1 MSVIR
6 RNENAS
12 QWETV
17 PGSRVPV
24 VVCTARAICI
34 STAKFD
40 YVDDDEVGDIKCFP
54 LFSFSLEQRG
64 GREKGKGVHTHTYQ
78 LRYASFV
85 LISNLFQSF
94 PTIFFVR
101 PFVYALQKFHCA
113 NRKRISKVQK
123 SEFFDFAQ
131 YILGTGRT
139 FINKIA
145 NARFRSIALSIAK
158 LELLGSSSINW
169 RRCTDGSVVIFFRPY
184 NFQNFLAPCP
194 RSRNIID
201 RERCIGVRMD
211 RLWLHISWMQMER
224 RLIFSSSLQLTRFPG
239 THARPRSSI
248 CSRVCRSRVGK

>member
-131 YILGTGRT
+131 YILGTRRT

-145 NARFRSIALSIAK
+145 NARFRSIARSIAK

-169 RRCTDGSVVIFFRPY
+169 RRCTDGSLYFSTHII
-184 NFQNFLAPCP
+184 
-194 RSRNIID
+194 SRISSPPVHGAEISSIVND
-201 RERCIGVRMD
+201 ASAYV
-211 RLWLHISWMQMER
+211 WLHISWMQMER

>member
-101 PFVYALQKFHCA
+101 PFVHALQKFHCA

-131 YILGTGRT
+131 Y
-139 FINKIA
+139 
-145 NARFRSIALSIAK
+145 
-158 LELLGSSSINW
+158 
-169 RRCTDGSVVIFFRPY
+169 
-184 NFQNFLAPCP
+184 P
-194 RSRNIID
+194 RN
-201 RERCIGVRMD
+201 EKTVY
-211 RLWLHISWMQMER
+211 
-224 RLIFSSSLQLTRFPG
+224 
-239 THARPRSSI
+239 
-248 CSRVCRSRVGK
+248 K